1 MKGMAKYLGR
11 TIAAAAL
18 LCAGA
23 ACTDDPDAAGGAAV
37 CTEAEPVRFEV
48 ACTPVCSAA
57 QAATRTVPEER
68 KWQEGDRIHIYAEF
82 TAADGKEIAE
92 KDQKQYCCY
101 KYENG
106 DWVPSSTPTDVM
118 MWPVGVQSGTFT
130 AYYIEGLTERISE
143 NMSSDE
149 KLLGDIAE
157 GGDPLCCIAEEVK
170 YGRSVSLNFRH
181 LCTHLTLQKVKSD
194 ISEGYWLYCKN
205 QEDGAMQVKQE
216 FPNAYKLSYSPTNG
230 LTFEFCRSDKSR
242 TTDDENGHYCI
253 ERRRNADGTV
263 DFYLAQ
269 EPDGDG
275 LKYAYGN
282 CELSYRYNH
291 PYLSFTGVE
300 ALDALKCGCHYELSI
315 EDQLGIVPQPEASF
329 PENPDLTAG
338 RVSIPQLLEGI
349 ASGTQVRDE
358 NNNVVLAVDEKDG
371 TVRLMADIDFKNF
384 NPLDY
389 VKGTGDFES
398 GKGLCL
404 PNDEGAHAG
413 WTLPNVAGRTFD
425 GNYHSFVNVAFPI
438 FDDISNSRIYNLA
451 IRDSKCEITKEN
463 ILEIQGIHMV
473 GSSSQMT
480 NFGMLGCSVNCLVS
494 DLLLENVSMTV
505 ELDKTLAGSLTQTT
519 YNIGCLA
526 GIQNAAS
533 TGAAN
538 TELRDVEL
546 RGPVSLTV
554 KGELNESQD
563 CYIGGLVGQAGARI
577 DGVSCAQ
584 SHGETPEEGK
594 CTLTV
599 GTISDNTI
607 YAGGL
612 VGLLTGTACNASL
625 ATVTDCSRLKASQA
639 YVGGLCGTV
648 LNESTA
654 NGILTDCNASVAV
667 KGGVA
672 VFVSTLTFSH
682 AYTGGIAGRIK
693 AATCRD
699 IAITGTVEGGKDTE
713 LRPSNTEMFDYA
725 TGGAYG
731 IIIDMES
738 EDAAQTVVE
747 RCSARTKVS
756 AASLETTSMNN
767 WTGNFAGLSKL
778 GETTLTEKKNSASA
792 NGDLQFVGHVGPEPG
807 GGGID

>member
-68 KWQEGDRIHIYAEF
+68 KWQEGDRIHIYAKF

-118 MWPVGVQSGTFT
+118 MWPVGVQSGEFT

-157 GGDPLCCIAEEVK
+157 GGDPLHCFIGEVN
-170 YGRSVSLNFRH
+170 YGRSVALNFQH

-205 QEDGAMQVKQE
+205 QGDGAIQDEQE
-216 FPNAYKLSYSPTNG
+216 FPNAYKLSYSQTTG
-230 LTFEFCRSDKSR
+230 LTFEFCKSDKSR
-242 TTDDENGHYCI
+242 TIDDKNGHYCI

-269 EPDGDG
+269 EPKDDG

-291 PYLSFTGVE
+291 PYLSFRNVK
-300 ALDALKCGCHYELSI
+300 ALDELKCGYHYELSI
-315 EDQLGIVPQPEASF
+315 EDQLGIVPQPEADF
-329 PENPDLTAG
+329 PEEPELTTG
-338 RVSIPQLLEGI
+338 RVSIPKLLEGI
-349 ASGTQVRDE
+349 AKGTQVTDE
-358 NNNVVLAVDEKDG
+358 NNNVVLAVDERDG

-389 VKGTGDFES
+389 VKGTGDFS
-398 GKGLCL
+398 TGKGTF
-404 PNDEGAHAG
+404 PSHDEGGHEG
-413 WTLPNVAGRTFD
+413 WTLPNVVGRTFD
-425 GNYHSFVNVAFPI
+425 GNYHSFVHVAFPI
-438 FDDISNSRIYNLA
+438 FDDISNSQIYNLA
-451 IRDSKCEITKEN
+451 IRNSKCEITQEN
-463 ILEIQGIHMV
+463 ISEIQSIHMV
-473 GSSSQMT
+473 GNSNQMT

-505 ELDKTLAGSLTQTT
+505 ELDKTLVGSTNQTT

-526 GIQNAAS
+526 GIQNAVS
-533 TGAAN
+533 SGTAN

-546 RGPVSLTV
+546 RGPVSVTV

-584 SHGETPEEGK
+584 SHGETSEEGK

-599 GTISDNTI
+599 GIISYNTT

-625 ATVTDCSRLKASQA
+625 ATVTDCSQLKASQA
-639 YVGGLCGTV
+639 YVGGLCGTI

-654 NGILTDCNASVAV
+654 NGILTECNASVVV

-672 VFVSTLTFSH
+672 VFVSTQTFSH

-699 IAITGTVEGGKDTE
+699 IAITGTVEGGNDTE
-713 LRPSNTEMFDYA
+713 QWTGNTNMFDYA

-738 EDAAQTVVE
+738 EGAAQTVVE

-756 AASLETTSMNN
+756 AASLETTDIAN

-778 GETTLTEKKNSASA
+778 DEAALTAKNNSVSKNGELP
-792 NGDLQFVGHVGPEPG
+792 FVGEVGSEPG
-807 GGGID
+807 GGN

>member
-57 QAATRTVPEER
+57 QAATRAVPEER
-68 KWQEGDRIHIYAEF
+68 EWQEGDRIHIYAEF
-82 TAADGKEIAE
+82 TAAAGKVIAE
-92 KDQKQYCCY
+92 KDRKQYCCY

-118 MWPVGVQSGTFT
+118 MWPVGVQSGKFT

-157 GGDPLCCIAEEVK
+157 GGDPLRCITGVQ
-170 YGRSVSLNFRH
+170 YGCSVSLNFEH

-205 QEDGAMQVKQE
+205 QGNGAMQVEQE
-216 FPNAYKLSYSPTNG
+216 FPNAYKLSYSPANG

-242 TTDDENGHYCI
+242 TTDGENGHYCI

-269 EPDGDG
+269 EPEGDG

-300 ALDALKCGCHYELSI
+300 ALDELKCGYHYELSI
-315 EDQLGIVPQPEASF
+315 EDQLGIVPQPEADF
-329 PENPDLTAG
+329 PEEPDLTTG
-338 RVSIPQLLEGI
+338 RVSIPKLLEGI
-349 ASGTQVRDE
+349 ASGTQVTDE
-358 NNNVVLAVDEKDG
+358 HNNVVLAVDEKDG
-371 TVRLMADIDFKNF
+371 TVRLMADIDFMNF

-389 VKGTGDFES
+389 VKGTGDFRTGTNKFLS
-398 GKGLCL
+398 G
-404 PNDEGAHAG
+404 DEGGHGG

-438 FDDISNSRIYNLA
+438 FYDISNSRIYNLA
-451 IRDSKCEITKEN
+451 IRNSKCEITKEN
-463 ILEIQGIHMV
+463 ISEIQNIHMV
-473 GSSSQMT
+473 GSNQMT

-505 ELDKTLAGSLTQTT
+505 ELDKTLAGSTNQTT

-526 GIQNAAS
+526 GVQNAAS
-533 TGAAN
+533 SGAAN

-546 RGPVSLTV
+546 RGPVSVTV
-554 KGELNESQD
+554 NGELSESQD
-563 CYIGGLVGQAGARI
+563 CYIGGLVGQAGAGI

-599 GTISDNTI
+599 KTKSDNTT

-625 ATVTDCSRLKASQA
+625 ATVTDCSQLQASQA
-639 YVGGLCGTV
+639 YVGGLCGTI
-648 LNESTA
+648 LNESMA

-672 VFVSTLTFSH
+672 VFVSTLTYSH

-699 IAITGTVEGGKDTE
+699 IAITGTVEGGIDTE
-713 LRPSNTEMFDYA
+713 PRTSNTSMFDYA

-738 EDAAQTVVE
+738 ESAAKTVVE

-756 AASLETTSMNN
+756 AASLETTGMDN
-767 WTGNFAGLSKL
+767 WTGNFAGLSNL
-778 GETTLTEKKNSASA
+778 NETTLREKKNSASE
-792 NGDLQFVGHVGPEPG
+792 NEGLQFVGHVGPEPG
-807 GGGID
+807 GGELTDL